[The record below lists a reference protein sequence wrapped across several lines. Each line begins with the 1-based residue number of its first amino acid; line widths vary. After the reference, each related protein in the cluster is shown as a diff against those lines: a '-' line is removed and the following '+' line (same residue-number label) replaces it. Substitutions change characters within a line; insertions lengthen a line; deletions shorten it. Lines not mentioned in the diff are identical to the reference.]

1 MKWIVMLWHQKQ
13 GQLRWLSEI
22 LVMLMELRPTLGSPN
37 SISHITWTRTGGIPL
52 NKLLDNALYDLA
64 ESQVRKLVH
73 MLQKVLKIYFYSS
86 SRSSKS

>member
-73 MLQKVLKIYFYSS
+73 MRIQNILL
-86 SRSSKS
+86 

>member
-1 MKWIVMLWHQKQ
+1 MKWIVMLGHQKQ

-73 MLQKVLKIYFYSS
+73 MLQKVFKIYFYSS

>member
-1 MKWIVMLWHQKQ
+1 MLWHQKQ

>member
-73 MLQKVLKIYFYSS
+73 MLQKVFKIYFYSS

>member
-1 MKWIVMLWHQKQ
+1 
-13 GQLRWLSEI
+13 
-22 LVMLMELRPTLGSPN
+22 MLMELRPTLGSPN

-52 NKLLDNALYDLA
+52 NKLLDNALYDFA

-73 MLQKVLKIYFYSS
+73 MLQKVFKIYFYSS

>member
-13 GQLRWLSEI
+13 GQHRWLSEI